1 MCVVLSMFQAKIIDS
16 NGHLLPINTAGEI
29 CFRGYNVMLGYW
41 EDKDKT
47 DACIDA
53 SGWFYSGYVFLDLL
67 PLINYV
73 RQICITQLDF
83 LFCYSCQG
91 IWQLWTKMDS
101 LKS

>member
-1 MCVVLSMFQAKIIDS
+1 MCGEILGAALLDQQRSDQTDQINTTEGPFALVCVVRSMFQAKIIDS

-53 SGWFYSGYVFLDLL
+53 SGWFYSGYVFLDML
-67 PLINYV
+67 PFN
-73 RQICITQLDF
+73 
-83 LFCYSCQG
+83 
-91 IWQLWTKMDS
+91 
-101 LKS
+101 